1 MKVQI
6 DQEKKYEGIQRVKE
20 FGRIKNSDKLLGY
33 NANISIFPILL
44 ELWID
49 SSDYRFRSEKK
60 LTPIF
65 DLCKRIAPLL

>member
-20 FGRIKNSDKLLGY
+20 FGRIKNSNRLLGY
-33 NANISIFPILL
+33 DLNIIIFLILL

-49 SSDYRFRSEKK
+49 SEVVEK
-60 LTPIF
+60 PSSH
-65 DLCKRIAPLL
+65 